1 MMPANNIRLSRITHP
16 RASMWAIALLVVVFV
31 GFGVLAEATDLS
43 EMVNKT
49 SAQSN
54 WLAQIGA
61 VIHG

>member
-1 MMPANNIRLSRITHP
+1 MMPAKNIRLSRITHP

-43 EMVNKT
+43 EMVNES